1 MPKSM
6 TGFGQARGKIRG
18 RRVCIEL
25 KSVNHKY
32 CEVNLRIPSRYF
44 ILEPRIAEITK
55 KYFKRG
61 RIDIFVRDDGYSG
74 NEAPLR
80 IDRQKLKGF
89 YRELK
94 GAAQALNLKSP
105 IDMNTLLGFP
115 HMFLVEAEE
124 DLEKYWQGIRVLL
137 KKALDSLDRM
147 RLKEGSG
154 ITKFFSQQLKVLD
167 QEIQKVEKEIPSLL
181 LSHQE
186 LLHQRLAKLTKEIQL
201 DPHRLAQEAAHFVD
215 RTDIS
220 EEVQRFK
227 AHRQHFLQ
235 LIKSEQPLGR
245 KLDFLL
251 QEMMREVN
259 TLSAKI
265 QDAKVSQRVVE
276 IKHALERMREQVQN
290 VE

>member
-1 MPKSM
+1 MAKSM

-18 RRVCIEL
+18 RRVSIEL

-44 ILEPRIAEITK
+44 ILEPRVAELTK
-55 KYFKRG
+55 TYFQRG
-61 RIDIFVRDDGYSG
+61 RIDIFVRDEGLNNHD
-74 NEAPLR
+74 APLH
-80 IDRQKLKGF
+80 IDRKKLKGF

-94 GAAQALNLKSP
+94 EAAKALGLGGS

-115 HMFLVEAEE
+115 HMFLVEEEE
-124 DLEKYWQGIRVLL
+124 DLEKYWAGLRSLL
-137 KKALDSLDRM
+137 KSALDSLDKM

-154 ITKFFSQQLKVLD
+154 ITAFFSQQLKILD
-167 QEIQKVEKEIPSLL
+167 HEIQAIETEIPAILT
-181 LSHQE
+181 SHQVQLQE
-186 LLHQRLAKLTKEIQL
+186 RLSKLNKDLDL
-201 DPHRLAQEAAHFVD
+201 DPQRVAQEVAHFVD

-227 AHRQHFLQ
+227 AHRQHFLE
-235 LIKSEQPLGR
+235 LIKSKEPVGR

-265 QDAKVSQRVVE
+265 QDAKISQRVVE

>member
-18 RRVCIEL
+18 RRVSIEL

-44 ILEPRIAEITK
+44 ILEPRVAELTK
-55 KYFKRG
+55 TYFQRG
-61 RIDIFVRDDGYSG
+61 RIDIFVRDEGFSG
-74 NEAPLR
+74 SEAPVR

-94 GAAQALNLKSP
+94 GAAKALGLQSP

-115 HMFLVEAEE
+115 HMFLVEEEE
-124 DLEKYWQGIRVLL
+124 DLEKYWAGLRPLL
-137 KKALDSLDRM
+137 KSALESLDKM
-147 RLKEGSG
+147 RLREGGG
-154 ITKFFSQQLKVLD
+154 ISSFFSQQLKLLD
-167 QEIQKVEKEIPSLL
+167 QEVQKIEKNIP
-181 LSHQE
+181 QI
-186 LLHQRLAKLTKEIQL
+186 LTKHQDMLHERLGKLAVDIQL
-201 DPHRLAQEAAHFVD
+201 DPHRLAQEVAHFVD
-215 RTDIS
+215 RTDVS
-220 EEVQRFK
+220 EEVQRFT

-235 LIKSEQPLGR
+235 LIKSQQPIGR

-265 QDAKVSQRVVE
+265 QDAKISQRVVE

>member
-18 RRVCIEL
+18 RRVSIEL

-44 ILEPRIAEITK
+44 ILEPRIAEFTK
-55 KYFKRG
+55 TYFQRG
-61 RIDIFVRDDGYSG
+61 RIDIFVRDDGFSG
-74 NEAPLR
+74 NEVPLR

-89 YRELK
+89 FRELK
-94 GAAQALNLKSP
+94 GAAKDLNLESS

-115 HMFLVEAEE
+115 HMFLVEQEE
-124 DLEKYWQGIRVLL
+124 DLEKYWTGLRPLL
-137 KKALDSLDRM
+137 KNALESLDKM
-147 RLKEGSG
+147 RLKEGAG
-154 ITKFFSQQLKVLD
+154 ITAFFSQQLKFLH
-167 QEIQKVEKEIPSLL
+167 QQIEKVESEIPNILNH
-181 LSHQE
+181 HQTQIHE
-186 LLHQRLAKLTKEIQL
+186 RLNKLTKDLTL
-201 DPHRLAQEAAHFVD
+201 DAQRLAQEVAHFVD

-227 AHRQHFLQ
+227 AHREHFVQ
-235 LIKSEQPLGR
+235 LIKSIEPVGR

-265 QDAKVSQRVVE
+265 QDAKISQQVVE

>member
-6 TGFGQARGKIRG
+6 TGFGQARGKVRG
-18 RRVCIEL
+18 RRVSLEL

-44 ILEPRIAEITK
+44 ILEPRVAELTK
-55 KYFKRG
+55 SYFQRG
-61 RIDIFVRDDGYSG
+61 RIDIFVRDDGFSG
-74 NEAPLR
+74 SEVPVR
-80 IDRQKLKGF
+80 IDRGKLKGF

-94 GAAQALNLKSP
+94 GAAKALGLESS

-115 HMFLVEAEE
+115 HMFLVEEEE
-124 DLEKYWQGIRVLL
+124 DLEKYWSGLRPLL
-137 KKALDSLDRM
+137 KTALTALDRM
-147 RLKEGSG
+147 RLKEGGG
-154 ITKFFSQQLKVLD
+154 IASFLSQQLKILER
-167 QEIQKVEKEIPSLL
+167 EIQQIETSIPETLAHHQGLL
-181 LSHQE
+181 RE
-186 LLHQRLAKLTKEIQL
+186 RLGKLAVDIQL
-201 DPHRLAQEAAHFVD
+201 DPNRLAQEVAHFVD
-215 RTDIS
+215 RTDVS

-227 AHRQHFLQ
+227 AHRRHFLQ
-235 LIKSEQPLGR
+235 LIKSHEPLGR

-265 QDAKVSQRVVE
+265 QDAQISQRVVE

>member
-18 RRVCIEL
+18 RRVSIEL

-44 ILEPRIAEITK
+44 SLEPRVAELAKT
-55 KYFKRG
+55 YFQRG
-61 RIDIFVRDDGYSG
+61 RIDIYVRDDGFSG
-74 NEAPLR
+74 NEAPVR
-80 IDRQKLKGF
+80 IDREKLKGF

-94 GAAQALNLKSP
+94 GAARALKLAGT

-115 HMFLVEAEE
+115 HMFLVEEEE
-124 DLEKYWQGIRVLL
+124 DLGKYWSGLQPLL
-137 KKALDSLDRM
+137 KKALQSLDKM
-147 RLKEGSG
+147 RLKEGGG
-154 ITKFFSQQLKVLD
+154 IAAFLSQQLKILD
-167 QEIQKVEKEIPSLL
+167 QEIGQIEKNIPEILTHHQGLL
-181 LSHQE
+181 QE
-186 LLHQRLAKLTKEIQL
+186 RLKRLAKDIEL
-201 DPHRLAQEAAHFVD
+201 DPQRLAQEVAHFVD
-215 RTDIS
+215 RTDVS

-227 AHRQHFLQ
+227 AHRRHFLQ
-235 LIKSEQPLGR
+235 LIKSQQPLGR

-265 QDAKVSQRVVE
+265 QDARISQRVVE

-290 VE
+290 ME